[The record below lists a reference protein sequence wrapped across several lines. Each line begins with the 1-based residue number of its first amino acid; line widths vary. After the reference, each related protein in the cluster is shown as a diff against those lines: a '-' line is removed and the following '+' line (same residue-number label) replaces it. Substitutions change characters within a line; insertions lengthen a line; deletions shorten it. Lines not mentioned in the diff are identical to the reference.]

1 LTTRNEE
8 PRYRSAAQRRLGE
21 GDIDDLTAETLEARG
36 TSASITRRQLRGSS
50 LLLVGRLIAL
60 VLNFAVQLLIVRYLS
75 QADYGAFAYALSLV
89 ALGETAVTIGLDR
102 GVGRFLAM
110 YDERGDHARLLG
122 TLALTAGIVLSL
134 GLAVVLV
141 VIGLGDALIGTA
153 VSDPHAVALLI
164 ILIVLAPIQ
173 AADNLLSGI
182 LAVFASAR
190 AIFFRKYLLAP
201 GLRLAVVGLLIAGQE
216 GVEFLAAGYVLTG
229 LAGVLL
235 YGGMLWRILV
245 THDIGSGVG
254 WRDVRIPV
262 REILA
267 FTIPLMTTDLV
278 YLALNTSDAIILGHF
293 WGTTEVAQYRVVQP
307 LVGLNQ
313 VVYSSFTLLYMP
325 AASRLFA
332 RGDRDGVA
340 HLYWRTAIWM
350 AVFSFPIFALT
361 TSLAGPVMTAYESR
375 YADSA
380 VFLAMLSFAAY
391 INVALGFNGLTLRVY
406 GFVRYAVAINLA
418 AAAISLVLNLLL
430 IPRFGALGAATAT
443 TISLISFNVLKQI
456 GLRLGT
462 GISMFDRRYI
472 GVYATI
478 GAAAIALTVSRVVL
492 GPSLLPSLLLTAVAS
507 LVVLGLTRGSL
518 DVAETF
524 PELLRLPFARR
535 ILGA

>member
-1 LTTRNEE
+1 
-8 PRYRSAAQRRLGE
+8 
-21 GDIDDLTAETLEARG
+21 
-36 TSASITRRQLRGSS
+36 
-50 LLLVGRLIAL
+50 
-60 VLNFAVQLLIVRYLS
+60 
-75 QADYGAFAYALSLV
+75 
-89 ALGETAVTIGLDR
+89 
-102 GVGRFLAM
+102 
-110 YDERGDHARLLG
+110 
-122 TLALTAGIVLSL
+122 
-134 GLAVVLV
+134 
-141 VIGLGDALIGTA
+141 
-153 VSDPHAVALLI
+153 
-164 ILIVLAPIQ
+164 
-173 AADNLLSGI
+173 
-182 LAVFASAR
+182 
-190 AIFFRKYLLAP
+190 
-201 GLRLAVVGLLIAGQE
+201 
-216 GVEFLAAGYVLTG
+216 
-229 LAGVLL
+229 
-235 YGGMLWRILV
+235 
-245 THDIGSGVG
+245 
-254 WRDVRIPV
+254 
-262 REILA
+262 
-267 FTIPLMTTDLV
+267 V

>member
-1 LTTRNEE
+1 M
-8 PRYRSAAQRRLGE
+8 
-21 GDIDDLTAETLEARG
+21 
-36 TSASITRRQLRGSS
+36 
-50 LLLVGRLIAL
+50 GRLIAL
-60 VLNFAVQLLIVRYLS
+60 ALNFAVQLLIVRYLT

-110 YDERGDHARLLG
+110 YDEKGDQARLVG

-141 VIGLGDALIGTA
+141 VIGLGDALLGSAI
-153 VSDPHAVALLI
+153 SDPHAVTLLI

-190 AIFFRKYLLAP
+190 AIFFRKYILGP
-201 GLRLAVVGLLIAGQE
+201 GLRLAVVGLLIAGRE

-235 YGGMLWRILV
+235 YGALLGRILV
-245 THDIGSGVG
+245 TRGIWSAVG
-254 WRDVRIPV
+254 WREVRIPG

-293 WGTTEVAQYRVVQP
+293 WGSTEVAQYRVVQP

-361 TSLAGPVMTAYESR
+361 TSVSGPVMTAYDAR

-380 VFLAMLSFAAY
+380 IFLAMLSFAAY

-406 GFVRYAVAINLA
+406 GFIKYAVVINVA

-443 TISLISFNVLKQI
+443 TISLIAFNVLKQL

-462 GISMFDRRYI
+462 GISMFDRRYV

-478 GAAAIALTVSRVVL
+478 GGAAIALVISRAVL

-507 LVVLGLTRGSL
+507 IVVLALTRRAL